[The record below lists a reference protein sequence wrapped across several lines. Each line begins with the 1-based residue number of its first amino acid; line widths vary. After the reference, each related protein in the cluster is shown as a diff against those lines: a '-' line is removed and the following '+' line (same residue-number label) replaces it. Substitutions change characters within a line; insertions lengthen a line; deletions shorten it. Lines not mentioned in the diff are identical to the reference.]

1 MPQCSETVAP
11 RVSTFLRGA
20 RITTA
25 RAKALRHPGNAM
37 ARPADPSLKTAAVFT
52 VLALGFALVYWIVVV
67 LSRAGTLPF
76 SMEHEGFGRASL
88 AGNAVWLVFSNFGPA
103 LAAVIA
109 LALCRGREALAE
121 LGRSLIRWRVPPW
134 LYVFAWF
141 NLVLNAAIVL
151 TGYATGT
158 LHFDASAFAPLKFV
172 LFFFVMAAID
182 GPLGEEIG
190 WRGVLLPELMQRFSP
205 LIAALVVGVVWYAW
219 HVPLYAAEEKLPS
232 LGDHA
237 MFLYSCIALSVI
249 MTWFFLKS
257 SASTFLMIYVHD
269 ATNYATFLRAK
280 LFPKLASSPWPT
292 AVYAVVLFAL
302 ACAAA
307 IALTRRAQR
316 TRGTSRAAEAR

>member
-1 MPQCSETVAP
+1 MTERSEP
-11 RVSTFLRGA
+11 
-20 RITTA
+20 
-25 RAKALRHPGNAM
+25 ALR
-37 ARPADPSLKTAAVFT
+37 TAVVFT
-52 VLALGFALVYWIVVV
+52 ALALGFAVIYWIVAV

-88 AGNAVWLVFSNFGPA
+88 PGNVVWLVFSNFGPA

-121 LGRSLIRWRVPPW
+121 LGRSLVRWRIPPW
-134 LYVFAWF
+134 LYVAAWF
-141 NLVLNAAIVL
+141 NLVLNAAVVA

-190 WRGVLLPELMQRFSP
+190 WRGVLLPQLMQRISP
-205 LIAALVVGVVWYAW
+205 LGAALVVGVVWYAW
-219 HVPLYAAEEKLPS
+219 HVPLYAAEDKLPA
-232 LGDHA
+232 LDDHVL
-237 MFLYSCIALSVI
+237 FLISCLALSVI

-257 SASTFLMIYVHD
+257 NASTFLMIYVHD
-269 ATNYATFLRAK
+269 ASNYATFLRAK

-292 AVYAVVLFAL
+292 TVYFVLLSLL
-302 ACAAA
+302 ACVAA
-307 IALTRRAQR
+307 IALVRHNRVRST
-316 TRGTSRAAEAR
+316 